1 MLSAVV
7 APLAFAPAP
16 VFQAPAQMTRS
27 SVRMGAESMEGIGPE
42 SGGKIFDPLNMVRRS
57 TPQPRQMVAARA
69 GASAH
74 GLCAAA
80 CVSEWAVHEHPH
92 LAAPAHRPMRLRLR
106 QQGKR

>member
-16 VFQAPAQMTRS
+16 VFQAPAQMARS

-80 CVSEWAVHEHPH
+80 CVCQSGPFMSIRTSPPPH
-92 LAAPAHRPMRLRLR
+92 TVRCAS
-106 QQGKR
+106 G